1 MLTIHTT
8 PDVEDT
14 LSDSSPRRWTYHAEA
29 GWQTGGWY
37 GEAKQAARILGLPCV
52 SEDDGP
58 VITSRHVMAL
68 GIRILRAQ
76 RHEYRSGRMCPSCA
90 RPVAY
95 RGSHCD
101 ACFDAALA
109 TLG

>member
-37 GEAKQAARILGLPCV
+37 GEAKQAARILDLPYT

-68 GIRILRAQ
+68 GVRILRAQ
-76 RHEYRSGRMCPSCA
+76 QRDERHEQTCNAGAECA
-90 RPVAY
+90 V
-95 RGSHCD
+95 CN
-101 ACFDAALA
+101 AAFLA
-109 TLG
+109 